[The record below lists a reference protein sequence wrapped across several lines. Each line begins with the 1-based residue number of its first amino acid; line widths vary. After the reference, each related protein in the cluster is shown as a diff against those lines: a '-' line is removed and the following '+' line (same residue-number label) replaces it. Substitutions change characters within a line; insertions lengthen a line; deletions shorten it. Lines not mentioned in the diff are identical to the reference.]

1 METMTSARERYEAK
15 TKVVTFR
22 VNQEVYEELAKVK
35 NEAGLSF
42 ADLVKLGAGIATG
55 EIKQKLAEVGN
66 LQAQLAELRQAV
78 QVENQRLTEVMGK
91 ERKECLAKLET
102 EARIF
107 RLFDLGWSI
116 EEVGFKLGFNQ
127 EEAFKYFKE
136 WAKMRNQRK
145 AIQTELL
152 KKCLKKHIG
161 GLEEHINW
169 SNLHWKKEGDIEEA
183 RKQIEHCRRLLV
195 NPSKISN
202 EEKSFLIS
210 EYSSRV

>member
-1 METMTSARERYEAK
+1 MTTARERYEAK

-35 NEAGLSF
+35 TEAGLSF

-55 EIKQKLAEVGN
+55 EIKQKLVEMGN
-66 LQAQLAELRQAV
+66 LQVKLGELRQAV

-91 ERKECLAKLET
+91 ERKEHFAKLET

-116 EEVGFKLGFNQ
+116 EEAGFKLGFNQ
-127 EEAFKYFKE
+127 EEAYKHFKE
-136 WAKMRNQRK
+136 WAKMRKQRQ
-145 AIQTELL
+145 AIQTELI
-152 KKCLKKHIG
+152 KKCLKKHIDE
-161 GLEEHINW
+161 LEEHIFW
-169 SNLHWKKEGDIEEA
+169 SNLHWKKDADIEEA
-183 RKQIEHCRRLLV
+183 RRQIEHCRRLLV

-210 EYSSRV
+210 EYSARV

>member
-1 METMTSARERYEAK
+1 MTSARERYEAK

-22 VNQEVYEELAKVK
+22 VNQEVYEEIAKVK
-35 NEAGLSF
+35 TEAGLSF

-66 LQAQLAELRQAV
+66 LQAQLAEIQQAV
-78 QVENQRLTEVMGK
+78 EVEKRKLSEVAAKGRQ
-91 ERKECLAKLET
+91 ERLAKLET

-107 RLFDLGWSI
+107 RLFDLGWSL

-136 WAKMRNQRK
+136 WAKMRKQRQ
-145 AIQTELL
+145 AIQTELI
-152 KKCLKKHIG
+152 KKCLKKHID
-161 GLEEHINW
+161 GLEEHIFW
-169 SNLHWKKEGDIEEA
+169 SNLHWKKDKDIEEA
-183 RKQIEHCRRLLV
+183 RRQIEHCRRLLV